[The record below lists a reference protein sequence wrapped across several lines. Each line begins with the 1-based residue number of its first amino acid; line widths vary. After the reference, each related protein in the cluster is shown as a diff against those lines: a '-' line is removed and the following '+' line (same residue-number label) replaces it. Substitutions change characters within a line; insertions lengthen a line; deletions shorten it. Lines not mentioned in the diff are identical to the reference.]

1 MRTLPN
7 GANRADLASCGFDVM
22 SASTASLTCSIGHTD
37 PRVDQSRVRWV
48 VAAGFV
54 ELAVPVVV
62 DECVIPPRMT
72 RSGVIRSA
80 WLNVPSGRRH
90 SFQSSGR
97 RYRR

>member
-54 ELAVPVVV
+54 ELAFPVVV
-62 DECVIPPRMT
+62 DGCVIPRMT
-72 RSGVIRSA
+72 RSRGIRSA
-80 WLNVPSGRRH
+80 WLRMPRGRRP
-90 SFQSSGR
+90 STQSSGR

>member
-62 DECVIPPRMT
+62 DGCVIPRMAH
-72 RSGVIRSA
+72 SGVIRSA
-80 WLNVPSGRRH
+80 GLKAPLGRLPS
-90 SFQSSGR
+90 FKFSGR